1 MSRHRHSRRRF
12 RDFFQALPG
21 SAKGGRTVAQRD
33 RFREALKLAC
43 GSVGAAVLLV
53 FVFYMAVYSRTAA
66 QTQGSQG
73 TLRDFSPLR
82 VVSLTEGESA
92 LWQYTADGESEPDSR
107 EGDSQEGDAWPG
119 DHVWSEDNAWPM
131 DHAWRKAPFDASSWK
146 TGRGSFGSAG
156 GTLTEQ
162 VKERPVQNLLALK
175 RPEGKTVPVYYFR
188 TEFQVTD
195 AAELKQLR
203 GRLFCD
209 DCAVLYLNDSMIYA
223 VNPPVHG
230 FETEGYGAGRAYGAP
245 LEERFVISDL
255 SALAEGTNVL
265 AVELHQANENSSD
278 IYFELDYL
286 EASNESVEPFGESLE
301 DAGRDLSETG
311 AASGKAQP
319 VGESLDTTGLV
330 LEVGEASDGIY
341 ANWLTDRKSAVAL
354 MWREK
359 DGRAD
364 GPWQSAL
371 MGRRPAGTK
380 NQYVYRGMMSG
391 LSAQGEYEYK
401 LKDLASGTESRETA
415 FCTAG
420 EEAFSF
426 VFAGDPQIGAENVGA
441 DGAAWEKA
449 LAQAVAIDP
458 EIDFVVSA
466 GDQADSS
473 DPEKAMEEFAA
484 FRAPS
489 LLKFL
494 PLAVNMGNHESS
506 ENGMDD
512 QFERLYENDLYDYRF
527 VRGDTL
533 FYAINTNNKEYE
545 KHIKG
550 LERAIREQEP
560 RWVIV
565 TMHYSIFGGKERGGD
580 SSVYEAREA
589 YAQAFSD
596 LNVDLVLSGH
606 DHLYARTFY
615 MEGAQSAGKDGGE
628 KDAGEVLYVSGGSAT
643 GSKFYERGGEDDPY
657 LAFSQQTGESIITFV
672 SVDASQI
679 RIRACRVSDGE
690 VIDQCAIGK
699 EEGR

>member
-1 MSRHRHSRRRF
+1 MGRHRRSRRRF

-21 SAKGGRTVAQRD
+21 SAKGGRTVVQRD

-43 GSVGAAVLLV
+43 GSVGAVVLLV
-53 FVFYMAVYSRTAA
+53 FVFYMAVYFRTAA

-82 VVSLTEGESA
+82 VVSLMEGESA
-92 LWQYTADGESEPDSR
+92 LWQYTADGESEPDFQ
-107 EGDSQEGDAWPG
+107 EGDSQERDAWPG
-119 DHVWSEDNAWPM
+119 DRVWSEDNAWPM
-131 DHAWRKAPFDASSWK
+131 DHAWRKASFDASSWK

-195 AAELKQLR
+195 VAELKQLR

-209 DCAVLYLNDSMIYA
+209 DCAVLYLNGSMIYA

-255 SALAEGTNVL
+255 SALVEGTNVL
-265 AVELHQANENSSD
+265 AVELHQANENSTD

-286 EASNESVEPFGESLE
+286 EASNESVEPFGESL
-301 DAGRDLSETG
+301 
-311 AASGKAQP
+311 
-319 VGESLDTTGLV
+319 DTPGLV

-359 DGRAD
+359 DGRSD
-364 GPWQSAL
+364 DPWQSAL

-380 NQYVYRGMMSG
+380 NQYVYRGNMSG

-401 LKDLASGTESRETA
+401 LKDLASGTESRETV

-426 VFAGDPQIGAENVGA
+426 VFAGDPQIGAENVSA

-489 LLKFL
+489 LLKSL

-512 QFERLYENDLYDYRF
+512 QFERLYENDLHDYRF

-615 MEGAQSAGKDGGE
+615 MEGAQSTGKDGGE

-643 GSKFYERGGEDDPY
+643 GSKLYDRGDEDDPY
-657 LAFSQQTGESIITFV
+657 LAFSQQTGEPIITFV